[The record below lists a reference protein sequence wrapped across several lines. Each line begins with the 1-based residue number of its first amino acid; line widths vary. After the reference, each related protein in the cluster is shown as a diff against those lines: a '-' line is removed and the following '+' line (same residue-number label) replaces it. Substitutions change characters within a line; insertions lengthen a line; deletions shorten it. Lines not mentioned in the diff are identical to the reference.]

1 CPVLWV
7 QFRSIIF
14 DILSLKVREV
24 HIMFTKKIR
33 IYITSDERNILAKSL
48 IELRNSLIREG
59 KYTDPV
65 DDLLLK
71 VLQQ

>member
-1 CPVLWV
+1 
-7 QFRSIIF
+7 
-14 DILSLKVREV
+14 
-24 HIMFTKKIR
+24 MFTKKIR
-33 IYITSDERNILAKSL
+33 IYITSDERNILTKSL

>member
-1 CPVLWV
+1 
-7 QFRSIIF
+7 
-14 DILSLKVREV
+14 
-24 HIMFTKKIR
+24 MFTKKIR

-71 VLQQ
+71 VLQL

>member
-1 CPVLWV
+1 
-7 QFRSIIF
+7 
-14 DILSLKVREV
+14 
-24 HIMFTKKIR
+24 MFTKKIR

-71 VLQQ
+71 VIQQ

>member
-1 CPVLWV
+1 
-7 QFRSIIF
+7 
-14 DILSLKVREV
+14 
-24 HIMFTKKIR
+24 MFTKKIR

-59 KYTDPV
+59 KYTNPV

>member
-1 CPVLWV
+1 
-7 QFRSIIF
+7 
-14 DILSLKVREV
+14 
-24 HIMFTKKIR
+24 MFTKKIR

-65 DDLLLK
+65 DDLLMK

>member
-1 CPVLWV
+1 
-7 QFRSIIF
+7 
-14 DILSLKVREV
+14 
-24 HIMFTKKIR
+24 MYTKKIR

-48 IELRNSLIREG
+48 IELRNSLIRGG

>member
-1 CPVLWV
+1 
-7 QFRSIIF
+7 
-14 DILSLKVREV
+14 
-24 HIMFTKKIR
+24 MFTKKIR

-48 IELRNSLIREG
+48 IKLRNSLIREG

>member
-1 CPVLWV
+1 
-7 QFRSIIF
+7 
-14 DILSLKVREV
+14 
-24 HIMFTKKIR
+24 MFTKKIR

-71 VLQQ
+71 VIQK

>member
-1 CPVLWV
+1 
-7 QFRSIIF
+7 
-14 DILSLKVREV
+14 
-24 HIMFTKKIR
+24 MFTKKIR
-33 IYITSDERNILAKSL
+33 IYITSDERNILVKSL

>member
-1 CPVLWV
+1 ML
-7 QFRSIIF
+7 
-14 DILSLKVREV
+14 
-24 HIMFTKKIR
+24 TKKIR

>member
-1 CPVLWV
+1 
-7 QFRSIIF
+7 
-14 DILSLKVREV
+14 
-24 HIMFTKKIR
+24 MFTKKIR

>member
-1 CPVLWV
+1 
-7 QFRSIIF
+7 
-14 DILSLKVREV
+14 
-24 HIMFTKKIR
+24 MFTKKIR
-33 IYITSDERNILAKSL
+33 IYITSDERNILVKSL
-48 IELRNSLIREG
+48 IELRNFLIREG

>member
-1 CPVLWV
+1 
-7 QFRSIIF
+7 
-14 DILSLKVREV
+14 
-24 HIMFTKKIR
+24 MFTKKIR

-59 KYTDPV
+59 KYNDPV

>member
-1 CPVLWV
+1 
-7 QFRSIIF
+7 
-14 DILSLKVREV
+14 
-24 HIMFTKKIR
+24 MFTKKIR
-33 IYITSDERNILAKSL
+33 IYVTSDERNILAKSL